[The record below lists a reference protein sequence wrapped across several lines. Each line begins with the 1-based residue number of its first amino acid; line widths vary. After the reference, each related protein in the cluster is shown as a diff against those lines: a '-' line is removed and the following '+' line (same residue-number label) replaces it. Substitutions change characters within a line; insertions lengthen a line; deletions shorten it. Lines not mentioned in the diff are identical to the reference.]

1 MQRERQ
7 RSQCE
12 LDVADAEVDVV
23 AITQQDG
30 DAIDQVSCGP
40 RKGQDEQRYDDGQ
53 PAHRPHDPSLCARKK
68 SHEVAL
74 ESRARRMQPPSR
86 SACCRAAIGSAPHEC
101 SRSPRRRLEHVAA
114 RKDAHT
120 RSCRKCVSVPA
131 VDPSRRPDSAQ
142 STYQRRPRGQAQPAR
157 DALLRPLA
165 SLDCLDGGRNP
176 MKLAVGTA
184 VIWTIPSLT
193 FHAALT
199 GATNKLCARSRH
211 RAHVGPIRPLG
222 VIQAQRYWTF
232 VSETEVL
239 HAAFRTRRTPNS
251 AITTSTPSV
260 TTDIRISAHSRQ
272 CGRRDRRA

>member
-1 MQRERQ
+1 LNREPGECSLRLVQ
-7 RSQCE
+7 LAAEPRS
-12 LDVADAEVDVV
+12 VAHPTSVRGRRGA
-23 AITQQDG
+23 G
-30 DAIDQVSCGP
+30 WSMS
-40 RKGQDEQRYDDGQ
+40 R
-53 PAHRPHDPSLCARKK
+53 
-68 SHEVAL
+68 L
-74 ESRARRMQPPSR
+74 EKTPTPVLAG
-86 SACCRAAIGSAPHEC
+86 SACLCRQLIRAAGQIPRNRRTNADPEVKRSRPVTLLL
-101 SRSPRRRLEHVAA
+101 RSP
-114 RKDAHT
+114 
-120 RSCRKCVSVPA
+120 P
-131 VDPSRRPDSAQ
+131 
-142 STYQRRPRGQAQPAR
+142 
-157 DALLRPLA
+157 

-239 HAAFRTRRTPNS
+239 QAAFRTRRTPNS